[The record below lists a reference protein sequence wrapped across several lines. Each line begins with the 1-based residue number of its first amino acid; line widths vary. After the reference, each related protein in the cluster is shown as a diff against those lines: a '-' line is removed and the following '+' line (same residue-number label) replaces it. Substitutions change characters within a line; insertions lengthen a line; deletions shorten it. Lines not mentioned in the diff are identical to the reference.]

1 MTSPATSERLARDA
15 FRLDGRTAVVTGGG
29 GWLGADICRC
39 LAAAGASVAV
49 VGRTPETIREVSD
62 GLNAAGGHA
71 TAVACD
77 ISDGA
82 SVREMADAVVDQ
94 FGGIDVLVNNA
105 AIYPER
111 PWTDITEDE
120 WDAVLA
126 TNLKGYFLCA
136 QAAFASMTARGFGRI
151 INLASTTFLYGF
163 PNATVLDYITSKG
176 GIVGFT
182 RALAREIGP
191 SGVTVNAVAPGAFEK
206 IQAPAEYNR
215 WVLEHQSIKRR
226 GTGTDVANVVVFL
239 ASEAAS
245 FITGQT
251 IAVDGGM
258 AMT

>member
-1 MTSPATSERLARDA
+1 MTSPATSEPLARDA

-82 SVREMADAVVDQ
+82 SVREMADSVVDQ

-151 INLASTTFLYGF
+151 INLTSTTFLYGF